1 MTVATIPQQTVPRT
15 KPRAKLVTGEELLAM
30 GDVGPCELIDGRIV
44 RMNPTGM
51 QHGDIVIALGSA
63 LRDFVRKHQLGR
75 VVGGEVGIY
84 TRREPDRVRAADIA
98 FVSRERLVDKS
109 LKGFLKVAPELVV
122 EIISPTDRWQ
132 NMRDKL
138 EEYFAIG
145 VHRVWIVEPDN
156 RDVLVYSAS
165 TEMRKFGEGDM
176 LMGEGVLDGF
186 TLAIAELFEE

>member
-1 MTVATIPQQTVPRT
+1 MAVATIPQQTVPRT

-30 GDVGPCELIDGRIV
+30 GDIGPCELIDGRIV
-44 RMNPTGM
+44 RMNPTGI

-63 LRDFVRKHQLGR
+63 LRDFVRKRQLGR

-98 FVSRERLVDKS
+98 FVSQERLADKS

-132 NMRDKL
+132 NMRDRL

-145 VHRVWIVEPDN
+145 VQRVWIVEPDN
-156 RDVLVYSAS
+156 RDVLVYSTS

>member
-1 MTVATIPQQTVPRT
+1 MTVATIPQQTAPRT
-15 KPRAKLVTGEELLAM
+15 TPKARLITGEELLAM
-30 GDVGPCELIDGRIV
+30 GDIGPCELIDGRIV
-44 RMNPTGM
+44 RMNPTGL
-51 QHGDIVIALGSA
+51 QHGNIEIALGSA
-63 LRDFVRKHQLGR
+63 LREFVRKRGLGR

-84 TRREPDRVRAADIA
+84 TRRNPDRVRGADLA
-98 FVSRERLVDKS
+98 FVSRERLAEKS
-109 LKGFLKVAPELVV
+109 PQGFLKVAPELVV

-132 NMRDKL
+132 YMRDKL

-186 TLAIAELFEE
+186 ILPVAELFEE

>member
-1 MTVATIPQQTVPRT
+1 
-15 KPRAKLVTGEELLAM
+15 M
-30 GDVGPCELIDGRIV
+30 GDIGPCELIDGRIV
-44 RMNPTGM
+44 RMNPTGL

-63 LRDFVRKHQLGR
+63 LRDFVRKRQLGR

-84 TRREPDRVRAADIA
+84 TRREPDRVRGVDIA
-98 FVSRERLVDKS
+98 FVSRERLADKP

-145 VHRVWIVEPDN
+145 VHRVWIVEPET
-156 RDVLVYSAS
+156 RAVLVYRSV
-165 TEMRKFGEGDM
+165 TEMNRLGEGDVIS
-176 LMGEGVLDGF
+176 GEGVLEGF
-186 TLAIAELFEE
+186 SLPVSELFEE

>member
-1 MTVATIPQQTVPRT
+1 MAVATIPQQTVPRT

-30 GDVGPCELIDGRIV
+30 GDIGPCELIDGRIV
-44 RMNPTGM
+44 RMNPTGI

-63 LRDFVRKHQLGR
+63 LRDFVRKRQLGR

-98 FVSRERLVDKS
+98 FVSQERLADKS

-145 VHRVWIVEPDN
+145 VQRVWIVEPDN
-156 RDVLVYSAS
+156 RDVLVYSTS

>member
-1 MTVATIPQQTVPRT
+1 MAVATIPQQTVPRT

-30 GDVGPCELIDGRIV
+30 GDIGPCELIDGRIV
-44 RMNPTGM
+44 RMNPTGI

-63 LRDFVRKHQLGR
+63 LRDFVRTRQLGR

-98 FVSRERLVDKS
+98 FVSQERLADKS

-132 NMRDKL
+132 NMRDRL